1 MMITRRSTLLLK
13 LALVGLLMLL
23 STTSRAQKNTLRLW
37 VDTIYIDPAQTDV
50 LLNVKFK
57 LDVQRPDVKFYGYV
71 AEIDFGPSAYVRVNG
86 GNSGVITQNTASRFI
101 TDPMITIT
109 DNTVRV
115 VAIGSPEAPIDT
127 SYSTLFTIRMTAF
140 SPKNGGGLPIGGQ
153 ADFLWDSLEF
163 QMVDDSNIDSI
174 MYGSGWVRRRAET
187 PEPTFDT
194 VRITLPS
201 ITVSRDSTFDLP
213 VIFDSISGSKIKH
226 FAFSFDYDS
235 SIIRFDDAI
244 LASDLSGTITKD
256 VQPTHGDVF
265 VTSKDS
271 LPFLGMDTLF
281 YLRFTSKGRIDTV
294 CTALTQVGFLPI
306 NDDAKVDARIITIG
320 EICVQGFDPGTW
332 EVVREY
338 EDLRDLFISPNPA
351 SEIVTIS
358 LPEQKGRFSVMI
370 VDVAGRAVH
379 TAEGIGRI
387 EWRPSEVAQ
396 GAYNVIVTLDG
407 HAVLRHVIIR

>member
-1 MMITRRSTLLLK
+1 MLLK

-23 STTSRAQKNTLRLW
+23 SNSSRAQKNTLRLW
-37 VDTIYIDPAQTDV
+37 VDTIYIDPGQSDV
-50 LLNVKFK
+50 LLNVMFK

-71 AEIDFGPSAYVRVNG
+71 AEIDYGPAGYVRVNG

-101 TDPMITIT
+101 TDPMITVT

-115 VAIGSPEAPIDT
+115 VALGSPEAPIDT

-140 SPKNGGGLPIGGQ
+140 LPINGGGLQPGVQ
-153 ADFLWDSLEF
+153 ADFIWDALEF

-174 MYGSGWVRRRAET
+174 FYGGGWVRRRAVI

-194 VRITLPS
+194 VRISLPS
-201 ITVSRDSTFDLP
+201 ITVTKDSTFDVP
-213 VIFDSISGSKIKH
+213 VIFDTISGSKVKH

-235 SIIRFDDAI
+235 SVIRFDDAI
-244 LASDLSGTITKD
+244 MASDIPGTITKD

-265 VTSKDS
+265 VVSKDET
-271 LPFLGMDTLF
+271 PFFGADTLF
-281 YLRFTSKGRIDTV
+281 YLRFTSKSRTDTI
-294 CTALTQVGFLPI
+294 CTTLQQVGFLPV
-306 NDDAKVDARIITIG
+306 NNDAKVDSKLITVG
-320 EICVQGFDPGTW
+320 DFCVQGFDPGPK

-338 EDLRDLFISPNPA
+338 EELRDLFISPNPA

-358 LPEQKGRFSVMI
+358 LAEQKGRFSVMI
-370 VDVAGRAVH
+370 VDAAGRTVH

-387 EWRPSEVAQ
+387 EWRPNEVAQ

-407 HAVLRHVIIR
+407 HSVLRHVIIR